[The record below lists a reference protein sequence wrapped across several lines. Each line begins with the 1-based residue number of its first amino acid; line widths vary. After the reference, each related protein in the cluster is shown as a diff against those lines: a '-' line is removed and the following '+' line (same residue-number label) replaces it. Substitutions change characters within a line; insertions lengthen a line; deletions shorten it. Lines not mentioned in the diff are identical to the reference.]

1 MLVPTLSALDFKA
14 IGDFFNQGGIFMY
27 ALALT
32 SFVALTA
39 IVFKILSLSRRV
51 VIPPEL
57 EDEVRRAETSGEI
70 GGLVNR
76 SSSGTSTLARLCQ
89 EALRHRGKPRAEI
102 TDAVQAS
109 ARDEIVQLNSGM
121 IILDTIIT
129 VAPLFGLLGTASGLV
144 VIFNGLGDTPDQ
156 NLLAK
161 GIGRALDNTI
171 VGLAVAVPAVVA
183 HGWFSRRIEV
193 LISRLESLLARVARI
208 CEGDYPHPGSVPHVM
223 PVQTAAPVTDKFP
236 TPPAL
241 PRVPERP

>member
-1 MLVPTLSALDFKA
+1 MPVSLLSALDFKA

-39 IVFKILSLSRRV
+39 IIFKILSLSRKA

-57 EDEVRRAETSGEI
+57 EDEVHRAEASGEVS
-70 GGLVNR
+70 GLVNR
-76 SSSGTSTLARLCQ
+76 SGSGSSTLARLCQ
-89 EALRHRGKPRAEI
+89 VALRHRGKPRAEV
-102 TDAVQAS
+102 TEAVQAS

-144 VIFNGLGDTPDQ
+144 VIFNGLGDSPDQ

-193 LISRLESLLARVARI
+193 LVSRLESLLARVARV
-208 CEGDYPHPGSVPHVM
+208 CAVAE
-223 PVQTAAPVTDKFP
+223 PVT
-236 TPPAL
+236 PPRVNGHAGVTGTVSDPATL
-241 PRVPERP
+241 PRIPQRP

>member
-1 MLVPTLSALDFKA
+1 MPASLLSALDFKA

-39 IVFKILSLSRRV
+39 IVFKILSLSRKV
-51 VIPPEL
+51 VIPAEL
-57 EDEVRRAETSGEI
+57 EAEVHRAEARGEVSG
-70 GGLVNR
+70 LA
-76 SSSGTSTLARLCQ
+76 SSSDSGSSTLARLCQ
-89 EALRHRGKPRAEI
+89 VALRHRGKPRAEI

-144 VIFNGLGDTPDQ
+144 VIFNGLGDSPDQ

-193 LISRLESLLARVARI
+193 LISRLESLLARVARV
-208 CEGDYPHPGSVPHVM
+208 CESAEPVTPSGTNRDAVMAGSA
-223 PVQTAAPVTDKFP
+223 AAPATM
-236 TPPAL
+236 

>member
-1 MLVPTLSALDFKA
+1 MPVPVLSALDFKT

-32 SFVALTA
+32 SFVALAA
-39 IVFKILSLSRRV
+39 IVFKILSLARGA
-51 VIPPEL
+51 VIPGEL
-57 EDEVRRAETSGEI
+57 EVEVTRAEATGDA
-70 GGLVNR
+70 GGLVNA
-76 SSSGTSTLARLCQ
+76 SASGASTLARLCQ
-89 EALRHRGKPRAEI
+89 VALRHRGKPRAEI
-102 TDAVQAS
+102 TEAVQSS

-144 VIFNGLGDTPDQ
+144 VIFDGLGPTPDQ
-156 NLLAK
+156 TLLAR

-183 HGWFSRRIEV
+183 YGWFSRRIEV
-193 LISRLESLLARVARI
+193 LVSRLESLLARVARI
-208 CEGDYPHPGSVPHVM
+208 CEGAPGGHAPAAHGAATTEKVVPP
-223 PVQTAAPVTDKFP
+223 PV
-236 TPPAL
+236 L

>member
-1 MLVPTLSALDFKA
+1 MPLPVLSALDFKA

-32 SFVALTA
+32 SFVALAA
-39 IVFKILSLSRRV
+39 IVFKILSLGRGAV
-51 VIPPEL
+51 LPPEL
-57 EDEVRRAETSGEI
+57 EQEVLRAETTGDS
-70 GGLVNR
+70 GGLAKA
-76 SSSGTSTLARLCQ
+76 SASGASTLARLCQ
-89 EALRHRGKPRAEI
+89 VALRHRGKPRAEI
-102 TDAVQAS
+102 TEAVQSS

-144 VIFNGLGDTPDQ
+144 VIFNGLGDSPDQ
-156 NLLAK
+156 NLLAR

-183 HGWFSRRIEV
+183 YGWFSRRIEV
-193 LISRLESLLARVARI
+193 LVSRLESLLARVARI
-208 CEGDYPHPGSVPHVM
+208 CEGSHAGHSP
-223 PVQTAAPVTDKFP
+223 AAHAATTTGKAV
-236 TPPAL
+236 TPPVL

>member
-1 MLVPTLSALDFKA
+1 MFSTTLLAFDFKA
-14 IGDFFNQGGIFMY
+14 VGNFFNQGGIFMY

-32 SFVALTA
+32 SFVALAA
-39 IVFKILSLSRRV
+39 IVFKLLSLSRKA

-57 EDEVRRAETSGEI
+57 EEEVDRSEESG
-70 GGLVNR
+70 LLANLANA
-76 SSSGTSTLARLCQ
+76 SSEGDSTLARLCKV
-89 EALRHRGKPRAEI
+89 AIRHRGKRREEI
-102 TDAVQAS
+102 TELVQTA
-109 ARDEIVQLNSGM
+109 ARDEVVQLNSGM

-156 NLLAK
+156 TMLAR

-171 VGLAVAVPAVVA
+171 VGLAIAVPAVVA

-193 LISRLESLLARVARI
+193 LVSKLEVILARVARI
-208 CEGDYPHPGSVPHVM
+208 CEGGDEFAHT
-223 PVQTAAPVTDKFP
+223 TAANAANSTDRAVA
-236 TPPAL
+236 PPSL

>member
-1 MLVPTLSALDFKA
+1 MSFSTLSALEFKA
-14 IGDFFNQGGIFMY
+14 IADFFNQGGIFMY

-32 SFVALTA
+32 SFVALAA
-39 IVFKILSLSRRV
+39 IVFKILSLARKQ

-57 EDEVRRAETSGEI
+57 EDEVIRAEASGDI
-70 GGLVNR
+70 GGLA
-76 SSSGTSTLARLCQ
+76 SSSGNGNSTLARLCKV
-89 EALRHRGKPRAEI
+89 ALRHRGKPRADI
-102 TDAVQAS
+102 TDAVQSS

-193 LISRLESLLARVARI
+193 LVSRLESLLARVARL
-208 CEGDYPHPGSVPHVM
+208 CEDSHAVNGHATH
-223 PVQTAAPVTDKFP
+223 TASSAEKVPVTP
-236 TPPAL
+236 VL
-241 PRVPERP
+241 PRVAERP

>member
-1 MLVPTLSALDFKA
+1 MPASLLSALDFKA

-39 IVFKILSLSRRV
+39 IVFKILSLSRKV
-51 VIPPEL
+51 VIPAEL
-57 EDEVRRAETSGEI
+57 EAEVHRAEARGEVSG
-70 GGLVNR
+70 LA
-76 SSSGTSTLARLCQ
+76 SSSDSGSSTLARLCQ
-89 EALRHRGKPRAEI
+89 VALRHRGKPRAEI

-144 VIFNGLGDTPDQ
+144 VIFNGLGDSPDQ

-193 LISRLESLLARVARI
+193 LVSRLESLLARVARL
-208 CEGDYPHPGSVPHVM
+208 CEG
-223 PVQTAAPVTDKFP
+223 AEPVT
-236 TPPAL
+236 PPLTNGKAVTAEPVSAASSL

>member
-1 MLVPTLSALDFKA
+1 MPVPIFSALDFKA

-32 SFVALTA
+32 SFVALAA
-39 IVFKILSLSRRV
+39 IVFKILSLARQA
-51 VIPPEL
+51 VIPAEL
-57 EDEVRRAETSGEI
+57 EAEVNRAEQAGDI
-70 GGLVNR
+70 GGLAAATTEGR
-76 SSSGTSTLARLCQ
+76 STLARLCKVAFQ
-89 EALRHRGKPRAEI
+89 HRGKPRAEI
-102 TDAVQAS
+102 TDAVQSS

-193 LISRLESLLARVARI
+193 LVSRLESLLARVARL
-208 CEGDYPHPGSVPHVM
+208 CESPA
-223 PVQTAAPVTDKFP
+223 PVHGATPQVAAPNGRAVA
-236 TPPAL
+236 PPVL

>member
-1 MLVPTLSALDFKA
+1 MAVSTLSALDFKIIA
-14 IGDFFNQGGIFMY
+14 DFFNQGGIFMY

-32 SFVALTA
+32 SFVALAA
-39 IVFKILSLSRRV
+39 IVFKILSLARKQ
-51 VIPPEL
+51 VIPLEL
-57 EDEVRRAETSGEI
+57 EDEVTRAETSGEI
-70 GGLVNR
+70 GGLASV
-76 SSSGTSTLARLCQ
+76 SGNGASTLARLCKVAIQ
-89 EALRHRGKPRAEI
+89 HRGKPRAEI
-102 TDAVQAS
+102 TDAVQSS

-193 LISRLESLLARVARI
+193 LVSRLESLLARVARI
-208 CEGDYPHPGSVPHVM
+208 CEGGSHTVNGHATHPAAAAEKAPSP
-223 PVQTAAPVTDKFP
+223 PV
-236 TPPAL
+236 L
-241 PRVPERP
+241 PRIPERP

>member
-1 MLVPTLSALDFKA
+1 MADPILSALEFRA
-14 IGDFFNQGGIFMY
+14 IADFFNQGGIFMY

-32 SFVALTA
+32 SFVALAA
-39 IVFKILSLSRRV
+39 IVFKLMSLSRKE
-51 VIPPEL
+51 VIPLDL
-57 EDEVRRAETSGEI
+57 EDEVLRAEASGEI
-70 GGLVNR
+70 GGLANR
-76 SSSGTSTLARLCQ
+76 SSGGSSTLARLCKV
-89 EALRHRGKPRAEI
+89 ALQHRGKPRAAI
-102 TDAVQAS
+102 NDAVQS
-109 ARDEIVQLNSGM
+109 TARDEIVQLNSGM

-193 LISRLESLLARVARI
+193 LVSRLESLLARVAGV
-208 CEGDYPHPGSVPHVM
+208 CESSPLPPA
-223 PVQTAAPVTDKFP
+223 TAAPASAAGSKVTS
-236 TPPAL
+236 PPVL
-241 PRVPERP
+241 PRVAERL